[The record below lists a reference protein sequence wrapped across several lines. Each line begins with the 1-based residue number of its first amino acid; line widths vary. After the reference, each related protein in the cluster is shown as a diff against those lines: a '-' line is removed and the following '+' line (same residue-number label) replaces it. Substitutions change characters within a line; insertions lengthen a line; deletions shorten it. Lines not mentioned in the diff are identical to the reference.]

1 MKNMLNNLF
10 LTILCLLIV
19 FNSQANT
26 PTKDFEALQESVQAS
41 LQSML
46 KNMEDNYAYGKQKNI
61 NWVCLNQQ
69 YKNSIIPLESKT
81 DVVLFFEHL
90 LLEFADSHMTLNTN
104 TSKSYRLNSPIFVKK
119 HQSAFLIDDFWQ
131 TQLINSTKLTIGAE
145 LISING
151 KTVNEVIKNFPTHCL
166 DKSLTGNQQW
176 IVNKSLAGKYSESR
190 IIQVKAGEN
199 IETIDMDQ
207 LQYQQHDNLLNT
219 EVINKFGVI
228 KINNSLGQTGLIT
241 AFDQAIDELKSTHG
255 LILDLRNTINGGDS
269 YVARAII
276 GRFIDRAQPYQKHR
290 FEEHRNGGPK
300 VPRIWTEYTSPR
312 ETIYNK
318 PLVVL
323 VNQWT
328 GSMGEGLT
336 IGLHGI
342 QRAQII
348 GSQMAGLLGAVYGFQ
363 LEGTGFGYQ
372 MPSEQLFHI
381 DNTPR
386 EMFIPDIVVKPSP
399 DQSDAVLNEG
409 VNWLKQRKAA
419 H

>member
-1 MKNMLNNLF
+1 MEYLKF
-10 LTILCLLIV
+10 SI
-19 FNSQANT
+19 FNPVN
-26 PTKDFEALQESVQAS
+26 
-41 LQSML
+41 
-46 KNMEDNYAYGKQKNI
+46 
-61 NWVCLNQQ
+61 
-69 YKNSIIPLESKT
+69 
-81 DVVLFFEHL
+81 
-90 LLEFADSHMTLNTN
+90 
-104 TSKSYRLNSPIFVKK
+104 
-119 HQSAFLIDDFWQ
+119 
-131 TQLINSTKLTIGAE
+131 
-145 LISING
+145 

-166 DKSLTGNQQW
+166 DKSLTDNQQW
-176 IVNKSLAGKYSESR
+176 IINKSLAGKYSEPR
-190 IIQVKAGEN
+190 VIQVKAGEN
-199 IETIDMDQ
+199 IQTIDMDQ

-328 GSMGEGLT
+328 GSMGEGMT
-336 IGLHGI
+336 IGLEGMG
-342 QRAQII
+342 RATVV
-348 GSQMAGLLGAVYGFQ
+348 GTELNRLAGGMKTINLLKSNFGFNVSFEKMYHVNGTLREQYVPANYVYQ
-363 LEGTGFGYQ
+363 ETV
-372 MPSEQLFHI
+372 SE
-381 DNTPR
+381 
-386 EMFIPDIVVKPSP
+386 
-399 DQSDAVLNEG
+399 DAFMEHTLDLIN
-409 VNWLKQRKAA
+409 QD
-419 H
+419 